1 MIPRPD
7 HGPAACL
14 RDHVAPRLAGAHP
27 RPSRMWAWVADC
39 PACGGGSKLSI
50 EPGTKGAR
58 FLWSCCGGK
67 GCPAHV
73 IRHAVLALG
82 ISADCLGGYAARP
95 STPDAPDARLA
106 AALDRLAAVEKVLAR
121 TDLRAP
127 ADLRIAIAEAL
138 DGKDAPTGWG
148 EFLAFAERA
157 GVQQS
162 KRYEAAARWGVRRLS
177 G

>member
-1 MIPRPD
+1 
-7 HGPAACL
+7 
-14 RDHVAPRLAGAHP
+14 
-27 RPSRMWAWVADC
+27 MWAWVADC